1 MAYFQISTKSLKRAM
16 LKKIV
21 FVLVILLLLSSCSK
35 NTKIPLDQST
45 IDKLNLDDTSVHLYA
60 ITIDQLTNS
69 SDSKGLNG
77 YVLLLRPDCKGCQT
91 FVTEFNEYSSSN
103 KINSDIYVLD
113 TTILTEEEKETL
125 FTVYSVTSVSSI
137 MVFESGNFI
146 SLEVGISSKGQL
158 SSILK

>member
-1 MAYFQISTKSLKRAM
+1 M
-16 LKKIV
+16 
-21 FVLVILLLLSSCSK
+21 
-35 NTKIPLDQST
+35 DE
-45 IDKLNLDDTSVHLYA
+45 TSVHLYA

-113 TTILTEEEKETL
+113 TTILTDEEKETL
-125 FTVYSVTSVSSI
+125 FTVYSVTSVPSI

-146 SLEVGISSKGQL
+146 SLEVGISSKEQL

>member
-1 MAYFQISTKSLKRAM
+1 M

-21 FVLVILLLLSSCSK
+21 FVLVILLLSSCSK

-77 YVLLLRPDCKGCQT
+77 YVLLLRSDCKGCQT

-113 TTILTEEEKETL
+113 TTILTDEEKETL
-125 FTVYSVTSVSSI
+125 FTNVI
-137 MVFESGNFI
+137 K
-146 SLEVGISSKGQL
+146 LRH
-158 SSILK
+158 

>member
-1 MAYFQISTKSLKRAM
+1 M

-35 NTKIPLDQST
+35 NTKIPMDQST

-113 TTILTEEEKETL
+113 TTILTDEEKETL
-125 FTVYSVTSVSSI
+125 FTVYSVTFVPSI

>member
-1 MAYFQISTKSLKRAM
+1 M

-91 FVTEFNEYSSSN
+91 FVTEFNEYSSWN

-113 TTILTEEEKETL
+113 TTILTDEEKETL
-125 FTVYSVTSVSSI
+125 FTVYSVTSAPSI

>member
-1 MAYFQISTKSLKRAM
+1 M
-16 LKKIV
+16 
-21 FVLVILLLLSSCSK
+21 
-35 NTKIPLDQST
+35 
-45 IDKLNLDDTSVHLYA
+45 DDTSVHLYA

-113 TTILTEEEKETL
+113 TTILTDEEKETL
-125 FTVYSVTSVSSI
+125 FTVYSVTSVPSI

>member
-1 MAYFQISTKSLKRAM
+1 M

-21 FVLVILLLLSSCSK
+21 CVLVILFLLSSCSK

-113 TTILTEEEKETL
+113 TTILTDEEKETL
-125 FTVYSVTSVSSI
+125 FTVYSVTSAPSI

>member
-1 MAYFQISTKSLKRAM
+1 M

-113 TTILTEEEKETL
+113 TTILTDEEKETL
-125 FTVYSVTSVSSI
+125 FTS
-137 MVFESGNFI
+137 F
-146 SLEVGISSKGQL
+146 
-158 SSILK
+158 LKSMIFKLLKIFRMP

>member
-1 MAYFQISTKSLKRAM
+1 M
-16 LKKIV
+16 
-21 FVLVILLLLSSCSK
+21 
-35 NTKIPLDQST
+35 
-45 IDKLNLDDTSVHLYA
+45 
-60 ITIDQLTNS
+60 TNS

-113 TTILTEEEKETL
+113 TTILTDEEKETL
-125 FTVYSVTSVSSI
+125 FTVYSVTSVPSI

>member
-1 MAYFQISTKSLKRAM
+1 M

-35 NTKIPLDQST
+35 NTKVPLDQST

-113 TTILTEEEKETL
+113 TTILTDEEKETL
-125 FTVYSVTSVSSI
+125 FTVYSVTSAPSI
-137 MVFESGNFI
+137 MMFESGNFI

>member
-1 MAYFQISTKSLKRAM
+1 M
-16 LKKIV
+16 
-21 FVLVILLLLSSCSK
+21 
-35 NTKIPLDQST
+35 DQST

-91 FVTEFNEYSSSN
+91 
-103 KINSDIYVLD
+103 
-113 TTILTEEEKETL
+113 
-125 FTVYSVTSVSSI
+125 SVPSI

>member
-1 MAYFQISTKSLKRAM
+1 M

-35 NTKIPLDQST
+35 NTKIPLDQSA

-113 TTILTEEEKETL
+113 TTILTDEEKETL
-125 FTVYSVTSVSSI
+125 FTVYSVTSAPSI